1 MVSKGLLALVLGG
14 ISFTRVEAR
23 ACIKRSSSLSLTD
36 LPSPTSS
43 ILSNPTPIVSVS
55 TPASSDIVSTPSTTV
70 SPISETTPS
79 TILESTPS
87 TSFSDLPATPIITP
101 STDASSTTPVVTSS
115 IIASSSTP
123 EVTSSTVVSST
134 IPSTTLVAST
144 TSAAPACTPS
154 NLVSNPSFEQ
164 GISPWVNFQGAVA
177 SSSGAVT
184 AKDGNYYFLAA
195 LTGSNN
201 FISVRQE
208 VQMEV
213 GQTYD
218 VKAYYGLGAHQN
230 FGSSGVCNLQ
240 LTMNGDLQG
249 SVINLTP
256 TTVGQWNLF
265 ERTYVATDT
274 DVIIRYV
281 FSCSGITSVDGLLDL
296 VTVPSTCPTTP
307 AAATS
312 VAPSP

>member
-1 MVSKGLLALVLGG
+1 MVSKSLLALMLSA
-14 ISFTRVEAR
+14 ISLTGVEAR

-43 ILSNPTPIVSVS
+43 ILSTPTPIVPLS
-55 TPASSDIVSTPSTTV
+55 TPAPSDIGPTPSTAA

-79 TILESTPS
+79 TIPSTTPS
-87 TSFSDLPATPIITP
+87 TSLSDLPATPIITP
-101 STDASSTTPVVTSS
+101 STDASLTTPGITPSTDLPATTPEVAST
-115 IIASSSTP
+115 IASSSTP

-134 IPSTTLVAST
+134 IPSTTLMTST

-164 GISPWVNFQGAVA
+164 GVSPWINFQGAVA

-184 AKDGNYYFLAA
+184 AKDGNSYFLAA

-201 FISVRQE
+201 FISVRQSL
-208 VQMEV
+208 QMEI

-230 FGSSGVCNLQ
+230 FGASGSATFSS
-240 LTMNGDLQG
+240 
-249 SVINLTP
+249 
-256 TTVGQWNLF
+256 QW
-265 ERTYVATDT
+265 
-274 DVIIRYV
+274 
-281 FSCSGITSVDGLLDL
+281 
-296 VTVPSTCPTTP
+296 
-307 AAATS
+307 AATYRGL
-312 VAPSP
+312 